1 MKDFIYSEKF
11 DSYLKGKL
19 DPHEQHAMEDEI
31 RQDPLLSSEVKLQKE
46 IHHALAESRRTYL
59 KNRLD
64 QVPVNTATW
73 LNLSGFQWAAILS
86 SLFVLSSASYYF
98 LSTTSQEEESDWT
111 YVVERDA
118 LRQIPFSQLPD
129 LTSPDSKSDE
139 AAPEDIINQST
150 NADQSD
156 DDTVPNSPV
165 AIDASPKSQG
175 TELLPEIVRP
185 DIQSDFADSDQEI
198 DYSDFE
204 APDKSLLQK
213 SEASTNEVEV
223 ETIVDSN
230 YSFHY
235 QLYDHKLYLHGD
247 FQGIPYKI
255 IALNQEN
262 RKKLFLQFN
271 DDYYTLKQEQK
282 EVAPLEKIVDST
294 IIGALN
300 RLGN

>member
-19 DPHEQHAMEDEI
+19 DPHENHAMEDEI

-46 IHHALAESRRTYL
+46 IHQALAESRRTYL

-64 QVPVNTATW
+64 QVPVNTTTW
-73 LNLSGFQWAAILS
+73 LNLSGFHWAAILS

-98 LSTTSQEEESDWT
+98 LSTNSQEEESDWT

-118 LRQIPFSQLPD
+118 LLQIPLSQLPD
-129 LTSPDSKSDE
+129 LTAPDGKSDE
-139 AAPEDIINQST
+139 AVTEEIIGQST
-150 NADQSD
+150 NIDRSD
-156 DDTVPNSPV
+156 DQAVSGAPVTPNT
-165 AIDASPKSQG
+165 SPKSK
-175 TELLPEIVRP
+175 EPERLPEIVRP
-185 DIQSDFADSDQEI
+185 DIQSDFADSDREI

-213 SEASTNEVEV
+213 SETSTNEVEI
-223 ETIVDSN
+223 ETIVNSN

-271 DDYYTLKQEQK
+271 EDYYTLKQEQK
-282 EVAPLEKIVDST
+282 EVVPLEKIVDTT

-300 RLGN
+300 RLSN